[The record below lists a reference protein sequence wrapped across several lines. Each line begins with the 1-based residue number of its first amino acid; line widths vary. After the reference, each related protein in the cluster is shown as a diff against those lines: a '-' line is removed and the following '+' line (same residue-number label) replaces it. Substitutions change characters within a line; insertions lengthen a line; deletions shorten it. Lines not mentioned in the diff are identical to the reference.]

1 MNNNCVIYARY
12 SSSSQDAQTIEVQVK
27 ECYKYAEAHGLRVI
41 DEYIDEAK
49 TGRND
54 KRTSFKKMIEDSKN
68 NTFKYVI
75 VYKLDRFARSMQV
88 SITSQAELEKNGVEV
103 LSTREELNKNASGI
117 FMKGIYQLVAEF
129 YSNDYAERISKGL
142 ENNASKSLTTGNNV
156 PLGFIT
162 EKETKKLIIDP
173 INALVVKDI
182 FERYSKGECIASIVK
197 DLNSKGIKTV
207 KGKKFRQSSLDRML
221 INKKYIGIYTYKG
234 KEMPIRIPRIISDE
248 LFYQVQDRI
257 AKNKKAP
264 GHQKAFKEYLL
275 TLKMYCGYCG
285 EMMTGYSAKKGKYTY
300 YGCKGKKAKKCN
312 KLPIDKDYI
321 ENIVVKEIKTFL
333 NNQKNIDL
341 IMEELE
347 KLAKKE
353 REDKGLKDYK
363 KQLIIEKNKK
373 DNLLDALSTC
383 TDEDIRKDIYEK
395 MNDIKSHMDYIELE
409 IARIEAPF
417 DTQLFD
423 KVNFVIKEMKDG
435 KINDLKFQKMLINAF
450 VNKVIIYD
458 DKAVIVFLT
467 NQKKSIKLFDLFEQT
482 DSLFYTNMVE

>member
-1 MNNNCVIYARY
+1 MDNNGVIYARF
-12 SSSSQDAQTIEVQVK
+12 SSSSQDAQTIEVQKK
-27 ECYKYAEAHGLRVI
+27 ECYKYAEAHNINVI
-41 DEYIDEAK
+41 GEYIDEAK

-68 NTFKYVI
+68 HTFKYVI

-156 PLGFIT
+156 PLGFKT
-162 EKETKKLIIDP
+162 EKETKKLILDP
-173 INALVVKDI
+173 VNAPIVKDI
-182 FERYSKGECIASIVK
+182 FERYSKGECIASIVR
-197 DLNSKGIKTV
+197 DLNNKGIKTV

-234 KEMPIRIPRIISDE
+234 QEMPIRIPRIISDE
-248 LFYQVQDRI
+248 LFYQVQDII

-264 GHQKAFKEYLL
+264 GRQKAFREYLL
-275 TLKMYCGYCG
+275 TLKMFCGYCG

-300 YGCKGKKAKKCN
+300 YGCKGKKAKNCK
-312 KLPIDKDYI
+312 KHPIDKEYI
-321 ENIVVKEIKTFL
+321 ENIVVKETKTFL
-333 NNQKNIDL
+333 NNQKNIDI
-341 IMEELE
+341 IMKELE
-347 KLAKKE
+347 NIAKKE
-353 REDKGLKDYK
+353 REDKGIKDFK
-363 KQLIIEKNKK
+363 NQLIADKNRK
-373 DNLLDALSTC
+373 DNLLDALSNC

-395 MNDIKSHMDYIELE
+395 MNDIKVHINYLEME

-423 KVNFVIKEMKDG
+423 KVKFIIKEMKSG

-467 NQKKSIKLFDLFEQT
+467 NQKKSVKLFNLFEQT
-482 DSLFYTNMVE
+482 ESLFYTNMVE